1 MADNFEESLDKISNL
16 NLDDFQKKVDS
27 VRKIDV
33 KAILKKLEDAGRTDN
48 EIYKNLSA
56 VKDIDF
62 NEYQK
67 ALDSVKKMGIGLK
80 KDNLIVNKQ
89 KNINSSKAIFISYS
103 HEDSKYLKRLNV
115 HLKPL
120 ERQGLV
126 ELWDD
131 TKIKVGD
138 KWEEEILKALN
149 RSAIAI
155 LIISADF
162 LASDFI
168 IENELPPLL
177 EKASSNGTQI
187 LPIILKKSRF
197 EREKTLSQFQA
208 LNSPN
213 APILSMTEHEQ
224 EVLWD
229 KLAERIEELVAN

>member
-1 MADNFEESLDKISNL
+1 MADDFEKSLDRIL
-16 NLDDFQKKVDS
+16 NLDLVDFQKKVDS
-27 VRKIDV
+27 VKELDI
-33 KAILKKLEDAGRTDN
+33 KNILMKLENTGKKDSKL
-48 EIYKNLSA
+48 YKDLLA

-62 NEYQK
+62 DHYQK
-67 ALDSVKKMGIGLK
+67 ALDSVKEMGIGLTDNTKINNQIKTNSK
-80 KDNLIVNKQ
+80 K
-89 KNINSSKAIFISYS
+89 SIFISYS
-103 HEDSKYLKRLNV
+103 HEDSKYLHRLKV
-115 HLKPL
+115 HIKPL

-131 TKIKVGD
+131 TKIKAGE
-138 KWEEEILKALN
+138 KWEESIFNALN

-177 EKASSNGTQI
+177 EKANLNGTQI

-197 EREKTLSQFQA
+197 EREKSLSKFQA

-229 KLAERIEELVAN
+229 SLAERIEELVLN

>member
-1 MADNFEESLDKISNL
+1 MNNDFEESLDKISNL
-16 NLDDFQKKVDS
+16 DLDEFQKRVDS
-27 VRKIDV
+27 VRKINL
-33 KAILKKLEDAGRTDN
+33 KAILEKLEHDGKIDN

-80 KDNLIVNKQ
+80 KDNLILNKQ
-89 KNINSSKAIFISYS
+89 KNINNSKTIFISYS
-103 HEDSKYLKRLNV
+103 HVDSEHLKRLHV

-120 ERQGLV
+120 KRKGLV

-131 TKIKVGD
+131 TKIKAGD
-138 KWEEEILKALN
+138 RWEEEILNALN
-149 RSAIAI
+149 RSVIAI

-168 IENELPPLL
+168 IENELAPLL
-177 EKASSNGTQI
+177 EKASDNGTQI

-197 EREKTLSQFQA
+197 EREKNLSKFQA

-213 APILSMTEHEQ
+213 APILSMTEHDQ

-229 KLAERIEELVAN
+229 KLAERIEELVVN